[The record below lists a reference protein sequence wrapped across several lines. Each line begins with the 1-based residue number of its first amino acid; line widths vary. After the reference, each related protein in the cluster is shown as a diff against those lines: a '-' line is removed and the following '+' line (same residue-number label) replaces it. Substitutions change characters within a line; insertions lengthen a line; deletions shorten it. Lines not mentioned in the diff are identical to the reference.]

1 MLKERGTKKET
12 IIALEN
18 TTTTVSISN
27 DDKRNKNSDID
38 DIASRYNGNRK
49 IEQTIVCDCD
59 QCFEVVRGEE
69 EVSDVVLS
77 LEYDG
82 TNYNGWQ
89 RQGIQENQLAKS
101 VQGALEY
108 ATAAALSSVS
118 GKKEKVVMIQASGR
132 TDKGVH
138 ALDQRCVLRVP
149 RSAMLIIESSSS
161 SSFLAKVNS
170 NLPEDIAV
178 LKYQHFLERKIL
190 SIRKKRYTYIIQ
202 QPSFAEGTLA
212 RPNAEL
218 HNYTWYLPQQ
228 LNLGAIKTAMKYL
241 EGFHDFN
248 AVSCKTGRP
257 NTCRTILHADA
268 FLVKNQS
275 DLPWFEKLSKQAKT
289 SPARNNFIV
298 LEFEGDGFLK
308 HQVRQ
313 MVSVIR
319 KVGEEIW
326 PPESMS
332 DILQQKEGSS
342 YKKLPSAPSRGL
354 WLERVWTAQEI

>member
-1 MLKERGTKKET
+1 MERGTKKET

-27 DDKRNKNSDID
+27 DDNRNKNSDID
-38 DIASRYNGNRK
+38 DIAEYNGNRK
-49 IEQTIVCDCD
+49 IEQIVCDCD
-59 QCFEVVRGEE
+59 PFFEVVRGE

-82 TNYNGWQ
+82 TKYNGWQ

-118 GKKEKVVMIQASGR
+118 GKKVEKVVMIQASGR

-218 HNYTWYLPQQ
+218 HNYTWYLPVSTST
-228 LNLGAIKTAMKYL
+228 IK
-241 EGFHDFN
+241 
-248 AVSCKTGRP
+248 S
-257 NTCRTILHADA
+257 
-268 FLVKNQS
+268 
-275 DLPWFEKLSKQAKT
+275 
-289 SPARNNFIV
+289 
-298 LEFEGDGFLK
+298 
-308 HQVRQ
+308 
-313 MVSVIR
+313 
-319 KVGEEIW
+319 
-326 PPESMS
+326 
-332 DILQQKEGSS
+332 
-342 YKKLPSAPSRGL
+342 
-354 WLERVWTAQEI
+354 

>member
-1 MLKERGTKKET
+1 MLKERGTKKDT

-27 DDKRNKNSDID
+27 DDKRNKNSDDID
-38 DIASRYNGNRK
+38 DIARYNGNRK
-49 IEQTIVCDCD
+49 IEQIVCDCD
-59 QCFEVVRGEE
+59 PFFEVVRGE

-89 RQGIQENQLAKS
+89 RQGIQEHQLAKS

-108 ATAAALSSVS
+108 ATAAALSSCS

-161 SSFLAKVNS
+161 PFLAKVNS

-228 LNLGAIKTAMKYL
+228 LNLEAIKTAMKYL

-289 SPARNNFIV
+289 SLARNNFIV

>member
-1 MLKERGTKKET
+1 
-12 IIALEN
+12 
-18 TTTTVSISN
+18 
-27 DDKRNKNSDID
+27 
-38 DIASRYNGNRK
+38 
-49 IEQTIVCDCD
+49 
-59 QCFEVVRGEE
+59 
-69 EVSDVVLS
+69 
-77 LEYDG
+77 
-82 TNYNGWQ
+82 
-89 RQGIQENQLAKS
+89 
-101 VQGALEY
+101 
-108 ATAAALSSVS
+108 
-118 GKKEKVVMIQASGR
+118 MIQASGR

-149 RSAMLIIESSSS
+149 RPAMLIIESSSS
-161 SSFLAKVNS
+161 SSSFLAEVNS

-202 QPSFAEGTLA
+202 QPSFAEGKLA

-228 LNLGAIKTAMKYL
+228 LNLEAIKTAMKYL

-275 DLPWFEKLSKQAKT
+275 DLPWFEKLSKEAKAS
-289 SPARNNFIV
+289 SPARNNNFIV

-319 KVGEEIW
+319 KVGEEMW

>member
-18 TTTTVSISN
+18 TTTVSISN

-38 DIASRYNGNRK
+38 DIANRYIGNRK
-49 IEQTIVCDCD
+49 IEQTVCDCD
-59 QCFEVVRGEE
+59 QFFEVVRGE

-89 RQGIQENQLAKS
+89 RQGIQEHQLAKS

-118 GKKEKVVMIQASGR
+118 GKKEEKVVMIQASGR

-275 DLPWFEKLSKQAKT
+275 DLPWFEKLSKEAKAS
-289 SPARNNFIV
+289 SPALNNNFIV